1 MTRTEIILV
10 IMKVVA
16 WLAFIGLSI
25 EAGAILTSFTVSIV
39 SPDFSG
45 KLYKELYLENLQA
58 YSFLHY
64 IYYCV
69 TLAGLAVL
77 KAHIAYLVI
86 KAMDKINLKNPFTL
100 NFVTKLER
108 ISYLIFVTW
117 LIVIMN
123 NAYSEW
129 LQKRIADL
137 ELSITSGEFILVAG
151 ILYIFSQIF
160 RRGVELQQEN
170 ELTI

>member
-25 EAGAILTSFTVSIV
+25 EAGAILTSFGVSII
-39 SPDFSG
+39 SPDFTG

-64 IYYCV
+64 LYYCI
-69 TLAGLAVL
+69 TLVGLSIL
-77 KAHIAYLVI
+77 KAYIAYLVI
-86 KAMDKINLKNPFTL
+86 KAMDKINLTNPFTMS
-100 NFVTKLER
+100 FVAKLEQ
-108 ISYLIFVTW
+108 ISYLIFITW

-137 ELSITSGEFILVAG
+137 QLSITSSDFILVAG
-151 ILYIFSQIF
+151 VLYIFSQIF
-160 RRGVELQQEN
+160 RRGVELQREN